1 MHDEDPCGNFLG
13 EDRMRNRSALG
24 VQFRLPC
31 VCLLAFLVAV
41 TAVEAQPVPGAAPA
55 PAPTQAQA
63 SQDPLGRS
71 TPRGTVFGFLSAA
84 RAGENDVAIQY
95 LNTRLSGEDA
105 VDLTRQLFVVLDTRL
120 PARLREVS
128 GTPEGSGLTPQQ
140 ELVGTISSARGN
152 VDIFVERVARRGS
165 EPVWLFSNTTLE
177 SIPILYEEIA
187 RDWGAT
193 FLPRFLTTIR
203 IGGIRLVEWL
213 AVLLGLP
220 VFYLLTHLLSRIL
233 TPLIGVLW
241 GRLFKRSGLFR
252 RDFLPPP
259 ARLLLLALAIRWLL
273 YRVPLPLLARQFWT
287 NLASVITITGI
298 VWLLI
303 LVNGELERYVQ
314 RRFPRTNLSAATSLL
329 RLGRRVV
336 DLLVVFA
343 GGIALL
349 RYYGVDP
356 TPALAGLGVGG
367 IAIALAAQK
376 TLENVV
382 AGASLIFDQ
391 AVRVG
396 DSLKMGDIIGTVDH
410 VGLRSTRI
418 RTLDRTVVSIPNG
431 QIANMSLETLS
442 ERDKFWFHPIVGLRY
457 ETTSEQLREV
467 VGGVRR
473 LLSDHPLVDRESVRV
488 RFFRLGP
495 SSLDV
500 EIFAYLFA
508 RDWAHFLEIQEHLLF
523 DVIDVVNKAGTQIA
537 LPSQTMYVANPQARV
552 PAADNVPSTVR

>member
-1 MHDEDPCGNFLG
+1 
-13 EDRMRNRSALG
+13 
-24 VQFRLPC
+24 
-31 VCLLAFLVAV
+31 
-41 TAVEAQPVPGAAPA
+41 
-55 PAPTQAQA
+55 
-63 SQDPLGRS
+63 
-71 TPRGTVFGFLSAA
+71 
-84 RAGENDVAIQY
+84 
-95 LNTRLSGEDA
+95 
-105 VDLTRQLFVVLDTRL
+105 LFVVLDTRL

-128 GTPEGSGLTPQQ
+128 DAPEGSGLTTQQ
-140 ELVGTISSARGN
+140 ELVGTIASARGN
-152 VDIFVERVARRGS
+152 VDIFVERVARAGR
-165 EPVWLFSNTTLE
+165 EPVWLFSGATLE
-177 SIPILYEEIA
+177 SIPLLYEEIA
-187 RDWGAT
+187 LDWGGA
-193 FLPRFLTTIR
+193 FIPRFLTSIR

-233 TPLIGVLW
+233 TPVIGLLW
-241 GRLFKRSGLFR
+241 GRLFKHSLLFR

-287 NLASVITITGI
+287 NLASVIAITGV

-303 LVNGELERYVQ
+303 LVNGELERYIQ
-314 RRFPRTNLSAATSLL
+314 RRFPRTNLSAAASLL

-343 GGIALL
+343 GGVALL
-349 RYYGVDP
+349 RYHGVDP

-367 IAIALAAQK
+367 IAVALAAQK
-376 TLENVV
+376 TLENIV

-396 DSLKMGDIIGTVDH
+396 DFLRMGDVVGTVDH

-442 ERDKFWFHPIVGLRY
+442 ERDKFWFHPIVGLSY

-495 SSLDV
+495 FSLDV

-523 DVIDVVNKAGTQIA
+523 NVIDVVNKAGTQIA

-552 PAADNVPSTVR
+552 PAADNVPSAAR

>member
-1 MHDEDPCGNFLG
+1 MKDTGGQLHREHLMRKKSVSGTDVRLLG
-13 EDRMRNRSALG
+13 ACLLVSAL
-24 VQFRLPC
+24 
-31 VCLLAFLVAV
+31 AV
-41 TAVEAQPVPGAAPA
+41 VVVWAQPVPGAAPA
-55 PAPTQAQA
+55 PAPTPVRAP
-63 SQDPLGRS
+63 QDPLGRS

-84 RAGENDVAIQY
+84 RRSDQTVALQY
-95 LNTRLSGEDA
+95 LNTQLRGEA
-105 VDLTRQLFVVLDTRL
+105 AIDLTRQLFVVLDTRL
-120 PARLREVS
+120 PARLAQVND
-128 GTPEGSGLTPQQ
+128 TPEGSGLTPQQ
-140 ELVGTISSARGN
+140 ELVGTIVSARGN
-152 VDIFVERVARRGS
+152 VDILVERVTRRGQ
-165 EPVWLFSNTTLE
+165 EPVWLFSSTTLE
-177 SIPILYEEIA
+177 SIPLVYEEVA
-187 RDWGAT
+187 LEWGGAV
-193 FLPRFLTTIR
+193 LPRFLTSTQ

-220 VFYLLTHLLSRIL
+220 VFYLLTRLLSRIL
-233 TPLIGVLW
+233 TPLMGLLW
-241 GRLFKRSGLFR
+241 RRLFKQSDLFR

-259 ARLLLLALAIRWLL
+259 ARLLLLALAIRWLV

-287 NLASVITITGI
+287 NLASLITIIGI

-303 LVNGELERYVQ
+303 LVNREFERYIQ
-314 RRFPRTNLSAATSLL
+314 RRFPRTNLSAAASLL
-329 RLGRRVV
+329 RLGRRVG
-336 DLLVVFA
+336 DLLVIFA
-343 GGIALL
+343 GGVALL
-349 RYYGVDP
+349 RLFGVDP

-396 DSLKMGDIIGTVDH
+396 DVLKMGDIVGTVDH

-457 ETTSEQLREV
+457 ETTADQLREV
-467 VGGVRR
+467 VDGVRQ

-495 SSLDV
+495 FSLDV
-500 EIFAYLFA
+500 EIFAYFFA
-508 RDWAHFLEIQEHLLF
+508 RDWAHFLEIQEQLLF
-523 DVIDVVNKAGTQIA
+523 SVTEIVEKAGTNIA
-537 LPSQTMYVANPQARV
+537 FPSQTMYVANPQATL
-552 PAADNVPSTVR
+552 PTTDHVPSAAR

>member
-1 MHDEDPCGNFLG
+1 
-13 EDRMRNRSALG
+13 MRKRSASG
-24 VQFRLPC
+24 VEFRLLC
-31 VCLLAFLVAV
+31 VCLLASVLAV
-41 TAVEAQPVPGAAPA
+41 VTVGAQPGPGAAKDPA
-55 PAPTQAQA
+55 PAQAPA
-63 SQDPLGRS
+63 PQDPLGRS

-84 RAGENDVAIQY
+84 RGDQNEVAVQY
-95 LNTRLSGEDA
+95 LNTRLRGEDA
-105 VDLTRQLFVVLDTRL
+105 VELTRQLFVVLDTRL

-128 GTPEGSGLTPQQ
+128 GTPQGSGLAPQQ
-140 ELVGTISSARGN
+140 ELVGTIASARGN
-152 VDIFVERVARRGS
+152 VDIFVERVARAGS
-165 EPVWLFSNTTLE
+165 EPVWLFSSPTLE
-177 SIPILYEEIA
+177 SIPLLYEEIA
-187 RDWGAT
+187 LDWGRT

-233 TPLIGVLW
+233 TPLIGLVW
-241 GRLFKRSGLFR
+241 GRLFKRSSLFR

-303 LVNGELERYVQ
+303 LFNGEVERYVQ
-314 RRFPRTNLSAATSLL
+314 RRFPRTNLSAAAALL

-367 IAIALAAQK
+367 IAVALAAQK

-396 DSLKMGDIIGTVDH
+396 DFLKMGDIVGTVDH

-457 ETTSEQLREV
+457 ETTSEQLHEV

-523 DVIDVVNKAGTQIA
+523 NVIEVVNKAGTQIA

-552 PAADNVPSTVR
+552 PAADNVPTPAR

>member
-1 MHDEDPCGNFLG
+1 MWATGSVKSMLK
-13 EDRMRNRSALG
+13 RSALG
-24 VQFRLPC
+24 AEFPLLC
-31 VCLLAFLVAV
+31 GCLVASVLAV
-41 TAVEAQPVPGAAPA
+41 TAVGAQPVPGAAPA
-55 PAPTQAQA
+55 PPPTQARA
-63 SQDPLGRS
+63 PQDPLGRS

-84 RAGENDVAIQY
+84 RGGENDVAVQY
-95 LNTRLSGEDA
+95 LNTRLRGEDA

-140 ELVGTISSARGN
+140 ELVGTIASARGN
-152 VDIFVERVARRGS
+152 VDIFVERVARTGN
-165 EPVWLFSNTTLE
+165 EPVWLFSSTTLE

-187 RDWGAT
+187 LDWGRT

-241 GRLFKRSGLFR
+241 GRLFKKSVLFR

-287 NLASVITITGI
+287 NLASVITIIGI

-314 RRFPRTNLSAATSLL
+314 RRFPRTNLSAAASLL

-396 DSLKMGDIIGTVDH
+396 DFLKMGDIMGTVDH

-442 ERDKFWFHPIVGLRY
+442 ERDKFWFHPIIGLRY

-473 LLSDHPLVDRESVRV
+473 LLSDHQQVDRESVRV

-523 DVIDVVNKAGTQIA
+523 DVIEVVNKAGTQIA
-537 LPSQTMYVANPQARV
+537 LPSQTMYVARAQ
-552 PAADNVPSTVR
+552 VPSTDSLPART